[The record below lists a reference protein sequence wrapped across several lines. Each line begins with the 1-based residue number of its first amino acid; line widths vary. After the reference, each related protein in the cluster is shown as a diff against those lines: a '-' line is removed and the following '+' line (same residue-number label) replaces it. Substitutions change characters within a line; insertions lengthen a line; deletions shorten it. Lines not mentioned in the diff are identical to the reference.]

1 MKGERN
7 REGFTLAEMLV
18 TIAIIALLAA
28 VIVPAVGGALFKG
41 DIGRVQSDLTNIRVG
56 IEQFYSDVRRYP
68 GGADDLSS
76 VILAAGTDLN
86 TTATPVAYGASIVPR
101 WKGPYINTVAGSTG
115 AGGTIA
121 TNFLRVD
128 CSTALATITTTP
140 CLEIIVTGI
149 SVAKVTR
156 IDAAMDDGV
165 TTTGT
170 VRFAAGTPGST
181 PDTLK
186 YLAIPMQP

>member
-128 CSTALATITTTP
+128 CSTALATI
-140 CLEIIVTGI
+140 
-149 SVAKVTR
+149 
-156 IDAAMDDGV
+156 
-165 TTTGT
+165 
-170 VRFAAGTPGST
+170 
-181 PDTLK
+181 
-186 YLAIPMQP
+186 